1 MKKYRTNG
9 RAIAIVEAEKET
21 EQCVWVDGRRS
32 TKSSGYYNFFDTW
45 DDAHNFL
52 KSCAQKEVLKAR
64 RQLDYKLGELETI
77 LALRNPEEI

>member
-9 RAIAIVEAEKET
+9 RAIAIVEAERET
-21 EQCVWVDGRRS
+21 EQCVWVDGRRQAK
-32 TKSSGYYNFFDTW
+32 KSDYYNFFDTW

-64 RQLDYKLGELETI
+64 RQLDYKLEGLETI
-77 LALRNPEEI
+77 LALRNPDEL